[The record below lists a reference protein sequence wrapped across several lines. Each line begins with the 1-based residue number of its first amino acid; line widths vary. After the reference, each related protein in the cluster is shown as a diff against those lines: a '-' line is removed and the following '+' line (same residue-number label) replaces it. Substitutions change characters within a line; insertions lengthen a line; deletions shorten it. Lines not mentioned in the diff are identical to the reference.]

1 MKYFRHL
8 VIVLLGF
15 SFLGAAEPN
24 YKADID
30 AFKLKVLQDQGAVV
44 VDIRTAPEWQETG
57 IIQGSVP
64 ITFFQANGSYDIDAF
79 MNAFMRAV
87 PDKTHPVV
95 IICRT
100 GSRSVPVADF
110 LARTGYQNVYN
121 QKHGIVEWIGRG
133 LPTVKP

>member
-1 MKYFRHL
+1 MNYFKDL
-8 VIVLLGF
+8 VIVLLSF
-15 SFLGAAEPN
+15 SFLAAAEPH

-30 AFKLKVLQDQGAVV
+30 PFKLKALQDRGAVV

-64 ITFFQANGSYDIDAF
+64 LTFFQANGAYDIDGF
-79 MNAFMRAV
+79 MKSFVRAV
-87 PDKTHPVV
+87 PDKAHPVV

-110 LARTGYQNVYN
+110 LTRVGYQNVYN
-121 QKHGIVEWIGRG
+121 QKHGIMEWIGRG